1 MGNGS
6 SVFELLHPSVRKLI
20 VERGWSE
27 LTLPQIKGIPSILK
41 GYNTLIIA
49 PTGYGKTEAAMI
61 PVFSM
66 MLEEGAEPIA
76 VLYITPLRA
85 LINDLTVR
93 IKWWADRLG
102 FIVARK
108 HGDVPQS
115 ERARRLRRVPHILI
129 ITPESL
135 EIDLDWASRF
145 REHYVNVKWVI
156 IDEVHE
162 LVGTKRGVQL
172 SVLLERLRDFTGRDF
187 QVIGLSA
194 TIGKPEEVANL
205 IFGSSKRKRSIIEV
219 KGIKDFEVRIDYVE
233 YVSNKDLWDNAVKTI
248 LKHVDPPSLVFVN
261 SRFTAERLHE
271 AIEKMGIKEVA
282 VHHSSVSREVRHEA
296 EELLRKGVL
305 KTVIC
310 TKTLELG
317 IDIGSVKTVIQ
328 FRPPGSVTSLIQ
340 RIGRSGHRIGDKSIG
355 TIICVDEVD
364 VLEALATARLL
375 MKRILEPSKTLVK
388 PLDVAARELMGMCL
402 QFGEVSLKKAYK
414 IISSAYPFRNLMFD
428 EFMELVKYLEE
439 MKVVEVNGD
448 KVKLGPVFYKIW
460 RFDESIRRWWMRSFA
475 EFFSFVGERRAFTV
489 KKDDQVIGDIDA
501 VYVYKYLRVGDV
513 FRLAGRTWRVLSI
526 DENLM
531 RIDVAETDVHESEVP
546 LWKGEGVKRDNIIA
560 YESSS
565 ILEETW
571 AKGSVDIPVNIWV
584 PSKVLAKLY
593 SLVNV
598 YRKLGIPI
606 PTSRRMIVERLG
618 DEVFFTIFLGE
629 RTSNTIAHML
639 MYLVSSKQ
647 TLQVSIRSVFYGFSI
662 RTSRVDALKL
672 LEELK
677 DTNIDSMIYKAVK
690 RSPLYAAMLRELQLS
705 FGKIGKVD
713 EDEDRLLSN
722 EALRQTIQYYFDI
735 EGAKK
740 FINALA
746 NGEIEIVD
754 LGAPKVLTPLA
765 GYLRRIPEIRPWV
778 PDISSVIIRNLEGM
792 AFTVDELSEITGL
805 PAKTIEHKLKELRK
819 PGNIDRVFQFI
830 DVELGE
836 WRWALVRDA
845 KLIIDNEMFSE
856 SFTPTDPN
864 EAFLLQIKPAS
875 GESYIPVYFTPKE
888 ILENIDR
895 FKKKIP
901 VDEAYEI
908 KVTSLSS
915 SLLQSLSPK
924 YYYVSRDMIPYIAL
938 NGTTFLQKLKGSV

>member
-1 MGNGS
+1 MNNGNG
-6 SVFELLHPSVRKLI
+6 VFELLHPSVRKLI

-27 LTLPQIKGIPSILK
+27 LTLPQVKGIPSILK

-194 TIGKPEEVANL
+194 TIGKPEEAANL

-233 YVSNKDLWDNAVKTI
+233 YVSSKDLWDNAVKTI

-305 KTVIC
+305 KTVVC

-340 RIGRSGHRIGDKSIG
+340 RIGRSGHRIGGKSIG
-355 TIICVDEVD
+355 TIICIDEVD

-402 QFGEVSLKKAYK
+402 QFGEVNLKKAYK

-428 EFMELVKYLEE
+428 EYMELVKYLEE

-460 RFDESIRRWWMRSFA
+460 RFDESVRRWWMRSFP
-475 EFFSFVGERRAFTV
+475 EFFSFIGERKAFTV

-501 VYVYKYLRVGDV
+501 VYVYKYLRVGDI

-531 RIDVAETDVHESEVP
+531 RIDVAEANAHESEIP
-546 LWKGEGVKRDNIIA
+546 LWKGEGAKRDNIIA
-560 YESSS
+560 YESSN

-571 AKGSVDIPVNIWV
+571 TKGSVNIPVNIWV
-584 PSKVLAKLY
+584 PSKVLTKLY

-618 DEVFFTIFLGE
+618 DEVFFSIFLGE

-647 TLQVSIRSVFYGFSI
+647 TLQVSIRSAFYGFSI

-705 FGKIGKVD
+705 FGKIGRVD
-713 EDEDRLLSN
+713 EDEDKLLSN

-754 LGAPKVLTPLA
+754 LGTPKVLTPLA

-778 PDISSVIIRNLEGM
+778 PDISSVIIKNLEGM

-836 WRWALVRDA
+836 WRWTLVRDA

-888 ILENIDR
+888 ILENIDK

-908 KVTSLSS
+908 KVTPLSS

-924 YYYVSRDMIPYIAL
+924 YYYVSRDIIPYIAL
-938 NGTTFLQKLKGSV
+938 NGASFLQKLKGSV